1 MEGGIAVLLLLI
13 IVVIG
18 GGIAIAMYLT
28 GGALTLSRD
37 KNAGEETDERPEH
50 KKVTSPELEHTN
62 FGSRSE
68 N

>member
-37 KNAGEETDERPEH
+37 KNAGKETEGRPEH
-50 KKVTSPELEHTN
+50 KEVTSPELEHTN

-68 N
+68 E